1 MDKKI
6 PAASNRSKNFLEK
19 EKRRGKK
26 SLIHILIGINV

>member
-19 EKRRGKK
+19 EKRRGEK
-26 SLIHILIGINV
+26 SH